1 MCHDMFKIED
11 SLKGFLYCFYYK
23 VKTEL
28 DNLDFSADGLS
39 GHAGLEDGPYLAVSA
54 VRGWNFALQ
63 LFAGRAG
70 PDYGFAYCG
79 LSFFFVRN
87 AIDADNHLIMMNS
100 SFSPTEINNVSF
112 HVFEETGL
120 I

>member
-1 MCHDMFKIED
+1 MFKIED

-39 GHAGLEDGPYLAVSA
+39 GHAGLEDGPYLAVSS
-54 VRGWNFALQ
+54 VRSRYLAFQ
-63 LFAGRAG
+63 FFAGRAG
-70 PDYGFAYCG
+70 PDYGLAYCG
-79 LSFFFVRN
+79 LSFFLVRN
-87 AIDADNHLIMMNS
+87 AIDADNHLIVMYS
-100 SFSPTEINNVSF
+100 SFSSTEINNVSF